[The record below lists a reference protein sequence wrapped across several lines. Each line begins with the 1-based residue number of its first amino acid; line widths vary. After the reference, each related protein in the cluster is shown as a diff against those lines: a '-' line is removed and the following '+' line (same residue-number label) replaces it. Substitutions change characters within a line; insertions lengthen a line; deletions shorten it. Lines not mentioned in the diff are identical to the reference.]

1 MSSTATIVE
10 LCGKKKS
17 KGRRTSYKFT
27 VISESAI
34 NEFRVICFSEDNLIV
49 KTQETCRRDVDEYN
63 YKMLCLGCF
72 RKDSNFFKE
81 LREAGV
87 EFNDKSSRFKLSF
100 TIGSKEYEFYR
111 VTDDGAQ
118 VNIRRLDCKPKK
130 GSKNH

>member
-10 LCGKKKS
+10 PCGEKKS
-17 KGRRTSYKFT
+17 RGRSTSYKFK

-34 NEFRVICFSEDNLIV
+34 NEFRVNYFSEDNLIV
-49 KTQETCRRDVDEYN
+49 QTQVTSRPDVDEFN

-87 EFNDKSSRFKLSF
+87 EFDDKSSRFKVSF
-100 TIGSKEYEFYR
+100 TIGSKQYEFYR

-118 VNIRRLDCKPKK
+118 VNIRHLDYRPE
-130 GSKNH
+130 

>member
-10 LCGKKKS
+10 PCEKKKS
-17 KGRRTSYKFT
+17 KGRRTSYKFK

-34 NEFRVICFSEDNLIV
+34 NEFRVNYFSEDNLIV
-49 KTQETCRRDVDEYN
+49 QTQVTSRPDVDERN

-87 EFNDKSSRFKLSF
+87 EFDDKSSRFKLSF

-118 VNIRRLDCKPKK
+118 VNIRHLDYRPEQ